1 MKLNTNKYETTLMV
15 RPDDIDMNNHVHS
28 SKYMDYVLFARYDQ
42 MHRCYKMSMDEFI
55 KEGYGW
61 VIKSTQLE
69 FKRSLV
75 LGDTCHI
82 YTWLESMEGSSC
94 KVNFEIKKANGKE
107 SCTGYFIYTMVNLN
121 TGRSEKVPQWIIDRY
136 SIED

>member
-1 MKLNTNKYETTLMV
+1 MKLNTNKYETTLIV

-42 MHRCYKMSMDEFI
+42 MYRCYKMSMDEFI

-61 VIKSTQLE
+61 VIKSTQLD

-75 LGDTCHI
+75 LGDTCKI
-82 YTWLESMEGSSC
+82 YTWLENMEGSSC
-94 KVNFEIKKANGKE
+94 KVNFEIVKTNGKE
-107 SCTGYFIYTMVNLN
+107 SCSGYFIYTMVNLN

-136 SIED
+136 SIAD

>member
-1 MKLNTNKYETTLMV
+1 MKLNTNKYETILIV

-28 SKYMDYVLFARYDQ
+28 SKYMDYVLFARYEQ
-42 MHRCYKMSMDEFI
+42 MEKCYKMSMNEFI
-55 KEGYGW
+55 KAGYGW

-82 YTWLESMEGSSC
+82 FTWLENMEGNSC
-94 KVNFEIKKANGKE
+94 KVCFEIKKNGKE
-107 SCTGYFIYTMVNLN
+107 YCTGHFIYTMINLAN
-121 TGRSEKVPQWIIDRY
+121 GRAEKVPEWIIDRY
-136 SIED
+136 SI